1 MFFIAYAIGTQMT
14 QIEQIYTDFFILIAI
29 EIVIYSSLI
38 LYFLMLIAIKST
50 VIPINIKVS
59 FQMVCM
65 VAPLSMMA
73 LMIMMNHL
81 AGMMLLM
88 ICKGNGI
95 LEMGN
100 IKPDRIITGSINP
113 AKENIMAVCCD
124 WAMVEIKIPS
134 DSAVM
139 MNNILSK
146 ANRKRLPSI
155 GISKTKTPKSKMIV
169 ALIMDKKIYGN
180 TFPMTT

>member
-1 MFFIAYAIGTQMT
+1 MFIGTQMT
-14 QIEQIYTDFFILIAI
+14 QIELIYNDFFIFIAI
-29 EIVIYSSLI
+29 EIAIEIYFYSSLI
-38 LYFLMLIAIKST
+38 LYFLTLNAIKNI
-50 VIPINIKVS
+50 VIPTRIKVS
-59 FQMVCM
+59 FQMVSM
-65 VAPLSMMA
+65 VAPLSIMA
-73 LMIMMNHL
+73 LIMMMNHL

-88 ICKGNGI
+88 ICSGNGI

-100 IKPDRIITGSINP
+100 INPDNIITGSINP

-139 MNNILSK
+139 MNKILSN
-146 ANRKRLPSI
+146 ANKSKLPSI
-155 GISKTKTPKSKMIV
+155 GILKTKTPRSKMIV
-169 ALIMDKKIYGN
+169 ALIIDRKMYGN